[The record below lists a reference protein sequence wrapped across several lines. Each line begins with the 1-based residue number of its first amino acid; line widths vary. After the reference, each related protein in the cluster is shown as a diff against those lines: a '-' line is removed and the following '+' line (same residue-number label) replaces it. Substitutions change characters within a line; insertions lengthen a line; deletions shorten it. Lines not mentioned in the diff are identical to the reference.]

1 MVLGELIGVLR
12 LAFTFRLDGSA
23 ILGREVTI
31 ALLWIFSLA
40 LRATLEALRVD
51 APLTLD
57 LRGAPDVAAVLAAA
71 LGIAWLLA
79 HLTRIS
85 FRRTLWLVSGYLP
98 AVVMG
103 VWALGAHCR
112 KRRSRPS
119 RARSG
124 LTRRSI
130 SSSGYALCRD
140 RSNGGAGWE

>member
-1 MVLGELIGVLR
+1 MVLGELTGVLR

-23 ILGREVTI
+23 ILGHEVTI
-31 ALLWIFSLA
+31 ALLWIFELA
-40 LRATLEALRVD
+40 LRVTLEALRVD

-57 LRGAPDVAAVLAAA
+57 LHGAPDVAAVLAAA

-79 HLTRIS
+79 HLTRIT
-85 FRRTLWLVSGYLP
+85 FRWTLWLVSGYLP
-98 AVVMG
+98 VVVMG
-103 VWALGAHCR
+103 VWYSARTCR

-124 LTRRSI
+124 SRGADFF
-130 SSSGYALCRD
+130 GYALSSVD